1 MPTRNL
7 ETALARDPARDSAD
21 ESAQQWAHELR
32 QPLSAILSNAQA
44 ALRLLARGEC
54 AAEVREILEDI
65 VACDKRAA
73 LILRRLEEAQRSALA
88 GGARDGEVLAA
99 GLWHEVQGEQG

>member
-1 MPTRNL
+1 VPTRNL
-7 ETALARDPARDSAD
+7 ETSLARESAH
-21 ESAQQWAHELR
+21 ELAQQWAHALR

-54 AAEVREILEDI
+54 AAEVHEILEDI

-73 LILRRLEEAQRSALA
+73 LILRHLEEAQRSALA
-88 GGARDGEVLAA
+88 GAAREGEVSA
-99 GLWHEVQGEQG
+99 GRMSQHEVQGEQG